1 MNTKIEL
8 NYKGVDYTLEYNR
21 ASVKVLEAN
30 GFKIDELLDK
40 PMTNIELIF
49 QCAFIKNHPNVQLTT
64 INEILNECPDKNNL
78 LLTLKNMIDETYE
91 SLLSEP
97 KDGKSGNVTWKTV
110 DLSPKDLEKKNQA

>member
-8 NYKGVDYTLEYNR
+8 TYKGVDYTLEYNR

-30 GFKIDELLDK
+30 GFKVEELLDK
-40 PMTNIELIF
+40 PMTNVELMF

-64 INEILNECPDKNNL
+64 ITEILKECSNKKEL
-78 LLTLKNMIDETYE
+78 LATLKLMIDETYE

-97 KDGKSGNVTWKTV
+97 EKEESGNVVWKTV
-110 DLSPKDLEKKNQA
+110 DLSPKKNLEESQK

>member
-21 ASVKVLEAN
+21 ASVKILEAN
-30 GFKIDELLDK
+30 GFKIDELFEK
-40 PMTNIELIF
+40 PMTNIELMF

-64 INEILNECPDKNNL
+64 ITEILNECPDKNEL
-78 LLTLKNMIDETYE
+78 LASLKVMIDETYE

-97 KDGKSGNVTWKTV
+97 EDGKSGNVTWKTV
-110 DLSPKDLEKKNQA
+110 DLSPKNLEKKNQE